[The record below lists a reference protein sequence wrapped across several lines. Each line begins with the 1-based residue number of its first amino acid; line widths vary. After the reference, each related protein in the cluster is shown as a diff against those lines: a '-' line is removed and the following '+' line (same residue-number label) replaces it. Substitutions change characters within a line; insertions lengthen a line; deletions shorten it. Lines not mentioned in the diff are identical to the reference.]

1 MKKAIRARFKMILMS
16 LGFLCRFLYSVQMFG
31 CSKDALSKD
40 VLEEDKNLVSGK
52 YHVSHIT

>member
-31 CSKDALSKD
+31 YSKDALSKD